1 MKKNIEI
8 IINNSEL
15 GAGTRGSSLGPDAI
29 LTVARTEK
37 SSFFSENKPV
47 RIKNENH
54 LLDLPNQSH
63 FAKRIDGICEIY
75 SRVMNQ
81 IQMSFKSSETVCIIS
96 GDHSSAAATIGGIKS
111 SHPDKKI
118 GVIWIDAHAD
128 IHSPYTTPSGNIHG
142 MPLAVAL
149 NIDNEINKINTPKHS
164 TIRKWE
170 WMKNMAGKKEPM
182 ISPKDLVYIG
192 LRDIENE
199 ESKLIDSLGIK
210 NINIEELRELGISNI
225 TSTVNSYFDN
235 HDLIYLSF
243 DVDSMDP
250 VDASY
255 GTGTP
260 VESGL
265 LVSEASELIDEFC
278 KLEKLKCIEFVEI
291 NPCLDKQNKMAKVS
305 FNIIENSV
313 NQLKNKAILTE

>member
-29 LTVARTEK
+29 LTVARTK
-37 SSFFSENKPV
+37 KNSFFSENKPV
-47 RIKNENH
+47 RIKDENN
-54 LLDLPNQSH
+54 LLDQPNESH
-63 FAKRIDGICEIY
+63 CAKRIDGICEIY

-81 IQMSFKSSETVCIIS
+81 IKISLKNSESICIIS

-111 SHPDKKI
+111 SYPDKKI

-128 IHSPYTTPSGNIHG
+128 IHSPFTTPSGNVHG

-149 NIDNEINKINTPKHS
+149 NLDNEKNKRNTPKNS

-182 ISPKDLVYIG
+182 ISPNDLVYIG

-199 ESKLIDSLGIK
+199 ESKLIDCLGIK
-210 NINIEELRELGISNI
+210 NISIEELREIGISNVI
-225 TSTVNSYFDN
+225 SNVNSFFND

-250 VDASY
+250 EDASY

-265 LVSEASELIDEFC
+265 LVSEASELINEFS

-305 FNIIENSV
+305 FNLIENSV

>member
-15 GAGTRGSSLGPDAI
+15 GAGTRGSSLGPDAV
-29 LTVARTEK
+29 LTVARKEK
-37 SSFFSENKPV
+37 STFFSENIPV

-54 LLDLPNQSH
+54 LLDLPNHSH
-63 FAKRIDGICEIY
+63 CAKRIDGICEIY

-81 IQMSFKSSETVCIIS
+81 VQLSFENSESLCIIS
-96 GDHSSAAATIGGIKS
+96 GDHSSAAATIGGIKN
-111 SHPDKKI
+111 SHPNKKI

-128 IHSPYTTPSGNIHG
+128 IHSPFTTPSGNIHG

-149 NIDNEINKINTPKHS
+149 NIDNKENKRNEPKHS

-182 ISPKDLVYIG
+182 ISPIDLLYIG

-199 ESKLIDSLGIK
+199 EIKLIESLGIK
-210 NINIEELRELGISNI
+210 NISIEELRDQGISK
-225 TSTVNSYFDN
+225 TVSDINSYFKN

-250 VDASY
+250 EDASY

-260 VESGL
+260 VEKGL
-265 LVSEASELIDEFC
+265 LVSEASELLNEFSQ
-278 KLEKLKCIEFVEI
+278 LEKVKCIEFVEI
-291 NPCLDKQNKMAKVS
+291 NPCLDQKNKMAKLS
-305 FNIIENSV
+305 FKLIESSV